1 MQVSLVVVQGKPEG
15 MEIPLRAA
23 RLFIGRDSQCHVRP
37 RNELVSKTHCEIS
50 QREQSVYV
58 RDLQSLN
65 GTFLNDNEQ
74 PISGEVEVRD
84 GDLLRVATLVF
95 KFKIRSEEPTPPLLP
110 GDLSDGEIEGLFNRP
125 QVNDTSLLGP
135 AARTVRMKAL
145 DLESVQPADVED
157 SD

>member
-37 RNELVSKTHCEIS
+37 RNELVSKMHCEIS
-50 QREQSVYV
+50 QREHAVYV

-65 GTFLNDNEQ
+65 GTFLNEQ
-74 PISGEVEVRD
+74 PISGEVEVRN

-95 KFKIRSEEPTPPLLP
+95 AFKIRSEEPAPPLLP
-110 GDLSDGEIEGLFNRP
+110 GDLSDGEIEGLLNRP
-125 QVNDTSLLGP
+125 EVNDTSLLGQ
-135 AARTVRMKAL
+135 AARTVRMKAV
-145 DLESVQPADVED
+145 DLESVQPADGKD

>member
-65 GTFLNDNEQ
+65 GTFLNEQ
-74 PISGEVEVRD
+74 PISGEVEARD

-95 KFKIRSEEPTPPLLP
+95 KFKIQFEEHAPPLLP
-110 GDLSDGEIEGLFNRP
+110 GDLSDGEIEGLFNRAE
-125 QVNDTSLLGP
+125 VNDTSLLGQ
-135 AARTVRMKAL
+135 AARTVRMKAV
-145 DLESVQPADVED
+145 DLESVQPADGKD